1 MSDEMNNTKARIK
14 KKVKSHLPKDWITE
28 LRIAYRIFMETWYG
42 IKRTGWIN
50 LVIITTMAAIL
61 LIFGSL
67 CRTAISISSFTK
79 ELGNVLEISVYLKDG
94 TNTKMAEQKLVNL
107 EHVDHVKLKPKEAE
121 WAKMQKEMDVAG
133 MSNPL
138 PDTIHVK
145 VDKPTNISTVFAE
158 AKRFDFVEDLSY
170 SKDIAERLQLLNKIV
185 TMGMVIVVAVVII
198 LTVAIINNTIH
209 LVIQSRKDEIEIMR
223 LMGVSNWYIKIPL
236 VMQGAFYGFIGAV
249 FAMLPMNVVEFW
261 LKNLHEFFQI
271 AQNPISANIVSFL
284 MFVIAIGCSAGGSLI
299 SIKKHLRV

>member
-1 MSDEMNNTKARIK
+1 MSNEFNEAKAKIK
-14 KKVKSHLPKDWITE
+14 SKVKSHLPKDWIKD

-67 CRTAISISSFTK
+67 SRTAISISSFTK

-94 TNTKMAEQKLVNL
+94 TDTKMAEQKLVSL
-107 EHVDHVKLKPKEAE
+107 DHVEHVKLKPKEAE
-121 WAKMQKEMDVAG
+121 WAKMQQEMDVAG

-138 PDTIHVK
+138 PDTIHIK
-145 VDKPTNISTVFAE
+145 VDKPTNIATVFAE

-198 LTVAIINNTIH
+198 LTIAIINNTIH

-223 LMGVSNWYIKIPL
+223 LMGVDNWYIKIPL
-236 VMQGAFYGFIGAV
+236 VMQGAFYGFVGVII
-249 FAMLPMNVVEFW
+249 AMLPMNIVEYW
-261 LKNLHEFFQI
+261 LKNLHEFFKLSQPPI
-271 AQNPISANIVSFL
+271 AANIVSFL
-284 MFVIAIGCSAGGSLI
+284 MFIIAIGCSASGSLL
-299 SIKKHLRV
+299 SIKKHLKV